1 MKTRNE
7 MYRWM
12 LSLLKQ
18 IADEGGATKWGFE
31 TAVNFYDADELS
43 VELLYTI
50 KAAEEVY
57 EATL

>member
-18 IADEGGATKWGFE
+18 IADEGKASKWGFDA
-31 TAVNFYDADELS
+31 AVNFYDADDLAMEII
-43 VELLYTI
+43 ETI
-50 KAAEEVY
+50 KIAEEVY